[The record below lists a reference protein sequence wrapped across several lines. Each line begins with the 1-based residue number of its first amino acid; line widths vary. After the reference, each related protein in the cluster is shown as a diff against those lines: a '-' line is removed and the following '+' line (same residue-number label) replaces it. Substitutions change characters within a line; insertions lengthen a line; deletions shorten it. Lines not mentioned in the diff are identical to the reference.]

1 MKLLYIS
8 ALKGQKHDK
17 CFNAFALTGR
27 MYSPLPTQGVALGY
41 WFIGLSGRSKAH
53 PKVEYLISGCA
64 VYESHTYE
72 KVERASTG
80 LYYQG
85 AVYHGYAERRMGI
98 QAIRTNN
105 VIMSVVSE
113 VLSS

>member
-41 WFIGLSGRSKAH
+41 WLIGLSGRSKAN

-85 AVYHGYAERRMGI
+85 AVY
-98 QAIRTNN
+98 
-105 VIMSVVSE
+105 IMDMLREEWESKQSE
-113 VLSS
+113 QTMS